1 MNIAQPLVGAG
12 NFYGKYFLLE
22 RLATGGMGEVFL
34 ARQEGPAGF
43 EKILVVKKILNHLTD
58 NKEFVELFLGEARL
72 AARMNHRNIVQVF
85 ELGEQQGTY
94 FIAMEYVAGKSLRE
108 VIDAAQKRK
117 ERIPAEIA
125 RAIAEQ
131 ICDGASYAHNLTD
144 ITGRSLNIIHR
155 DLNPQ
160 NVLLGFGGDVKVID
174 FGIAKSEIST
184 VKTEAGLIKGKFVYM
199 SPEQSLAKPL
209 DKRSDV
215 FAIGITLYEMLCG
228 QNPFH
233 KSNIVLTLEAI
244 QRIEPLP
251 PSELDPALAPFDP
264 ILAKALA
271 KDRERR
277 YPDASEM
284 QEDLRRIVLPR
295 APERLTGFLARLFR
309 SGVEEGQRAAVDSDS
324 WKITGSR
331 NAPAT
336 PPSTSA
342 ALAAPA
348 DDSATSPTLLVA
360 GPARKDPG
368 VRSLTP
374 RPSPRPPPPPPKKP
388 AALEAAS
395 AADPAAREAPAV
407 DTVLQPAADARAA
420 QDTVVAA
427 IHAVPPEEAA
437 PALDG
442 ETTDRIR
449 KPARPVAKPR
459 TSGRALW
466 VAFGGG
472 VLASVLLLAALVAWA
487 VVDGSPVPKLRRTS
501 LAGAAL
507 KRNGTLWVDARG
519 GAVQFAGTA
528 VPRQAA
534 PYELAVM
541 KDAGSLQVEDVRL
554 DFSRTGGALDVRVQ
568 GSPGSMVFVNGV
580 SRGPSPVAGVKLG
593 RRETLLEVRTQGEG
607 AGQPLRLRYREE

>member
-12 NFYGKYFLLE
+12 SYYGKYFLLE
-22 RLATGGMGEVFL
+22 KLATGGMGEVFL

-43 EKILVVKKILNHLTD
+43 EKILVVKKILNHLTE

-72 AARMNHRNIVQVF
+72 AARMNHRNVVQVF
-85 ELGEQQGTY
+85 ELGEHQGTY

-108 VIDAAQKRK
+108 VVDAAGRRK
-117 ERIPAEIA
+117 ERIPPEIA

-184 VKTEAGLIKGKFVYM
+184 VKTEAGMIKGKFLYM

-244 QRIEPLP
+244 QRTEPSP

-277 YPDASEM
+277 YADASEM

-295 APERLTGFLARLFR
+295 ASERMTGFLTRLFR
-309 SGVEEGQRAAVDSDS
+309 SPVEDGNRPPVDSDS
-324 WKITGSR
+324 LKITGSR

-342 ALAAPA
+342 ASPG
-348 DDSATSPTLLVA
+348 DSATSRTLLVS
-360 GPARKDPG
+360 GPVRKDAG
-368 VRSLTP
+368 VRITTP
-374 RPSPRPPPPPPKKP
+374 RPSPRPGRRSRPRRPARCGRRSSRPP
-388 AALEAAS
+388 ALRNGPWARRTRCWTRACRRS
-395 AADPAAREAPAV
+395 HRTTTCPAARRCSGQDRPCPLRRRRSPQRSIPRWRSSRRSPCKTGSSPRSSQLLWKRLPPPGAKRPTASGSRRLWPRGDGGCRDEGSGSPSAEECSPPSSSSVRSLPGRSSTIRPSPSCAGPPSR
-407 DTVLQPAADARAA
+407 LPLFRAA
-420 QDTVVAA
+420 ALCGSTRASLRSRRTRAACRSKTSASTSRGAVASS
-427 IHAVPPEEAA
+427 
-437 PALDG
+437 
-442 ETTDRIR
+442 
-449 KPARPVAKPR
+449 
-459 TSGRALW
+459 TSGCR
-466 VAFGGG
+466 V
-472 VLASVLLLAALVAWA
+472 
-487 VVDGSPVPKLRRTS
+487 RRDRS
-501 LAGAAL
+501 
-507 KRNGTLWVDARG
+507 
-519 GAVQFAGTA
+519 
-528 VPRQAA
+528 
-534 PYELAVM
+534 
-541 KDAGSLQVEDVRL
+541 S
-554 DFSRTGGALDVRVQ
+554 S
-568 GSPGSMVFVNGV
+568 
-580 SRGPSPVAGVKLG
+580 
-593 RRETLLEVRTQGEG
+593 
-607 AGQPLRLRYREE
+607 

>member
-12 NFYGKYFLLE
+12 SYYGKYFLLE
-22 RLATGGMGEVFL
+22 KLATGGMGEVFL

-43 EKILVVKKILNHLTD
+43 EKILVVKKILNHLTE

-72 AARMNHRNIVQVF
+72 AARMNHRNVVQVF
-85 ELGEQQGTY
+85 ELGEHQGTY

-108 VIDAAQKRK
+108 VVDAAGRRK
-117 ERIPAEIA
+117 ERIPPEIA

-184 VKTEAGLIKGKFVYM
+184 VKTEAGMIKGKFVYM

-244 QRIEPLP
+244 QRTEPSP

-277 YPDASEM
+277 YADASEM

-295 APERLTGFLARLFR
+295 ASERMTGFLTRLFR
-309 SGVEEGQRAAVDSDS
+309 SPVEDGNRPPVDSDS
-324 WKITGSR
+324 LKITGSR

-342 ALAAPA
+342 ASPG
-348 DDSATSPTLLVA
+348 DSATSRTLLVS
-360 GPARKDPG
+360 GPVRKDAG
-368 VRSLTP
+368 VRITTP

-388 AALEAAS
+388 AALDTAVAEQPPIAVQDRVVAAIEPAPVEAAS
-395 AADPAAREAPAV
+395 ASG
-407 DTVLQPAADARAA
+407 
-420 QDTVVAA
+420 
-427 IHAVPPEEAA
+427 
-437 PALDG
+437 G

-449 KPARPVAKPR
+449 KPAAVAAR
-459 TSGRALW
+459 RRRLSGRGLW

-472 VLASVLLLAALVAWA
+472 VFASVLLLGALATWA
-487 VVDGSPVPKLRRTS
+487 VVDHSPVPKLRRTAFS
-501 LAGAAL
+501 ATTLS
-507 KRNGTLWVDARG
+507 RRGTLWVDAR
-519 GAVQFAGTA
+519 
-528 VPRQAA
+528 
-534 PYELAVM
+534 ELAVT
-541 KDAGSLQVEDVRL
+541 KDAGSVQVEDVRL
-554 DFSRTGGALDVRVQ
+554 DFSRSGSVLDLRVQ
-568 GSPGSMVFVNGV
+568 GPPGSIVFVNGV
-580 SRGPSPVAGVKLG
+580 SRGPSPLAGVKLAG
-593 RRETLLEVRTQGEG
+593 QETMLEVRKPGEG
-607 AGQPLRLRYREE
+607 PGRPLRLRYREE

>member
-12 NFYGKYFLLE
+12 SYYGKYFLLE
-22 RLATGGMGEVFL
+22 KLATGGMGEVFL

-43 EKILVVKKILNHLTD
+43 EKILVVKKILNHLTE

-72 AARMNHRNIVQVF
+72 AARMNHRNVVQVF
-85 ELGEQQGTY
+85 ELGEHQGTY

-108 VIDAAQKRK
+108 VVDAAGRRK
-117 ERIPAEIA
+117 ERIPPEIA

-184 VKTEAGLIKGKFVYM
+184 VKTEAGMIKGKFLYM

-244 QRIEPLP
+244 QRTEPSP

-277 YPDASEM
+277 YADASEM

-295 APERLTGFLARLFR
+295 ASERMTGFLTRLFR
-309 SGVEEGQRAAVDSDS
+309 SPVEDGNRPPVDSDS
-324 WKITGSR
+324 LKITGSR

-342 ALAAPA
+342 ASPG
-348 DDSATSPTLLVA
+348 DSATSRTLLVS
-360 GPARKDPG
+360 GPVRKDAG
-368 VRSLTP
+368 VRITTP

-388 AALEAAS
+388 AALDTAVAEQPPIAVQDRVVAAIEPAPVEAAS
-395 AADPAAREAPAV
+395 ASG
-407 DTVLQPAADARAA
+407 
-420 QDTVVAA
+420 
-427 IHAVPPEEAA
+427 
-437 PALDG
+437 G

-449 KPARPVAKPR
+449 KPAAVAAR
-459 TSGRALW
+459 RRRLSGRGLW

-472 VLASVLLLAALVAWA
+472 VFASVLLLGALATWA
-487 VVDGSPVPKLRRTS
+487 VVDHSPVPKLRRTAFS
-501 LAGAAL
+501 ATTLS
-507 KRNGTLWVDARG
+507 RRGTLWVDAR
-519 GAVQFAGTA
+519 
-528 VPRQAA
+528 
-534 PYELAVM
+534 ELAVT
-541 KDAGSLQVEDVRL
+541 KDAGSVQVEDVRL
-554 DFSRTGGALDVRVQ
+554 DFSRSGSVLDLRVQ
-568 GSPGSMVFVNGV
+568 GPPGSIVFVNGV
-580 SRGPSPVAGVKLG
+580 SRGPSPLAGVKLAG
-593 RRETLLEVRTQGEG
+593 QETMLEVRKPGEG
-607 AGQPLRLRYREE
+607 PGRPLRLRYREE

>member
-1 MNIAQPLVGAG
+1 MNIAQPPAYAG
-12 NFYGKYFLLE
+12 SYYGKYFLLE
-22 RLATGGMGEVFL
+22 KLATGGMGEVFL

-43 EKILVVKKILNHLTD
+43 EKILVVKKILNHLTE

-72 AARMNHRNIVQVF
+72 AARMNHRNVVQVF
-85 ELGEQQGTY
+85 ELGEHQGTY

-108 VIDAAQKRK
+108 VVDAAGRRK
-117 ERIPAEIA
+117 ERIPPEIA

-184 VKTEAGLIKGKFVYM
+184 VKTEAGMIKGKFVYM

-244 QRIEPLP
+244 QRTEPSP

-277 YPDASEM
+277 YADASEM

-295 APERLTGFLARLFR
+295 ASERMTGFLTRLFR
-309 SGVEEGQRAAVDSDS
+309 SPVEDGNRPPVDSDS
-324 WKITGSR
+324 LKITGSR

-342 ALAAPA
+342 ASPG
-348 DDSATSPTLLVA
+348 DSATSRTLLVS
-360 GPARKDPG
+360 GPVRKDAG
-368 VRSLTP
+368 VRITTP

-388 AALEAAS
+388 AALDTAVAEQPPIAVQDRVVAAIEPAPVEAAS
-395 AADPAAREAPAV
+395 ASG
-407 DTVLQPAADARAA
+407 
-420 QDTVVAA
+420 
-427 IHAVPPEEAA
+427 
-437 PALDG
+437 G

-449 KPARPVAKPR
+449 KPAAVAAR
-459 TSGRALW
+459 RRRLSGRGLW

-472 VLASVLLLAALVAWA
+472 VFASVLLLGALATWA
-487 VVDGSPVPKLRRTS
+487 VVDPSPVATLRR
-501 LAGAAL
+501 AAFSATTL
-507 KRNGTLWVDARG
+507 SPPGTLWVDAR
-519 GAVQFAGTA
+519 
-528 VPRQAA
+528 
-534 PYELAVM
+534 ELAVT
-541 KDAGSLQVEDVRL
+541 KDAGSVQVEDVRL
-554 DFSRTGGALDVRVQ
+554 DFSRSGSVLDLRVQ
-568 GSPGSMVFVNGV
+568 GPPGSIVFVNGV
-580 SRGPSPVAGVKLG
+580 SRGPSPLAGVTLAG
-593 RRETLLEVRTQGEG
+593 QETMLEVRKPGEG
-607 AGQPLRLRYREE
+607 PGRPLRLRYREE